1 MFGTCPF
8 VSRIKKE
15 DLSMNFLKRIFN
27 KHTQSTETSAAP
39 QSKSSNLIPNAETP
53 PRYLRKHIETLADQI
68 YTILYQDDSEDL
80 RAVLADSNIQVTYF
94 NIKKKKYRSSYR
106 FHPSTNELEIS
117 INSHT
122 KKKIWIK
129 RSSQN

>member
-80 RAVLADSNIQVTYF
+80 RAVLADSN
-94 NIKKKKYRSSYR
+94 R
-106 FHPSTNELEIS
+106 L
-117 INSHT
+117 
-122 KKKIWIK
+122 
-129 RSSQN
+129 